1 MENYFKS
8 VYPYKDGV
16 TPDKMS
22 GMEID
27 RNLEK
32 YLSTFHYKINEL
44 KGKKIL
50 DVGSGA
56 AVFGTES
63 NKLGLDVV
71 SMDAAYSHEIGLIWL
86 EKTETSSK
94 TLGEKAKEVIT
105 RRKLHPANPVCAE
118 AENLPFRSESF
129 DIIFNLCAAYHYC
142 TSAEDL
148 RKIFSEQ
155 LRVLKSGG
163 EISIHPLIE
172 LQRYMKEDNTVEI
185 DGKKVVIQISA
196 YNHDRDENTED
207 ILTNEFKLILEEIK
221 NNPDFKIELFRNRN
235 EQNKTDY
242 FALRIKKL
250 V

>member
-16 TPDKMS
+16 TPDRMS

-32 YLSTFHYKINEL
+32 YLSTFHYKIDEL

-56 AVFGTES
+56 AVFATEA
-63 NKLGLDVV
+63 NKNGLSVV
-71 SMDAAYSHEIGLIWL
+71 SMDAAYNHEIGLNWL
-86 EKTETSSK
+86 EKTESSNK
-94 TLGEKAKEVIT
+94 TFGEKAKEVIT
-105 RRKLHPANPVCAE
+105 RRKLHPSNPVCAE
-118 AENLPFRSESF
+118 AENLPFGNESF
-129 DIIFNLCAAYHYC
+129 DVIFNLCAAYHYC

-155 LRVLKSGG
+155 LRVLKSDG
-163 EISIHPLIE
+163 EISIYPLIE
-172 LQRYMKEDNTVEI
+172 FQRYMNEDNTLEI
-185 DGKKVVIQISA
+185 NGKKIVIQISA
-196 YNHDRDENTED
+196 YNHERDENTSD
-207 ILTNEFKLILEEIK
+207 ILTNEFRLILEDIK
-221 NNPDFKIELFRNRN
+221 NNSDFKMEIFRNRD

-250 V
+250 I